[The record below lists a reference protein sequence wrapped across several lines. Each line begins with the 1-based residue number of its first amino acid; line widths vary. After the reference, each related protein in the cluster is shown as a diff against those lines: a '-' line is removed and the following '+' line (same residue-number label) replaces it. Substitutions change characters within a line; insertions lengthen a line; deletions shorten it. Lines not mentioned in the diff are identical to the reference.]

1 MEKNAIVAII
11 QATNISSK
19 PMKKNIVSMAPMNRR
34 VPAVSNM
41 CSPDFCARVLKAFL
55 RFIAAST

>member
-19 PMKKNIVSMAPMNRR
+19 PIKNTIVNIAPVNKS

-41 CSPDFCARVLKAFL
+41 CSPDFCDRVLNDFL
-55 RFIAAST
+55 RFIAANT